1 MTLAVAVRIRPADAG
16 DTAAAAEYMK
26 QPAGVPGSENDDA
39 ARSSRPLTASKVD
52 NAGSLMGA

>member
-1 MTLAVAVRIRPADAG
+1 MAADAG
-16 DTAAAAEYMK
+16 ETAAAAEYMK